1 MCNCKN
7 NIAEYSKIRHDTL
20 MRLNELKTQW
30 LRLEYEV
37 KVWQDIYN
45 RIEDNYLHFKCGKC
59 DRGNGFYCGKKG

>member
-1 MCNCKN
+1 MCNCK

-37 KVWQDIYN
+37 KVWQGIYN

-59 DRGNGFYCGKKG
+59 DRRNGFCCGKKR

>member
-20 MRLNELKTQW
+20 MRRNELQTQW

-45 RIEDNYLHFKCGKC
+45 RIEENYLRFKCGKC
-59 DRGNGFYCGKKG
+59 DRGNGFCCGKKR

>member
-30 LRLEYEV
+30 IRREYEV
-37 KVWQDIYN
+37 KGWQDIYN
-45 RIEDNYLHFKCGKC
+45 RIEDNYLRFKC
-59 DRGNGFYCGKKG
+59 